1 MKPNYHVF
9 ISHAWHYGD
18 QYNTVVD
25 WLEEST
31 LLFRN
36 YSVPNHDPVDANN
49 TAKLKS
55 ALTEQISHANI
66 VIIIAGMYAA
76 HSGWIDYEIDEAVCM
91 KKTIIAL
98 KPRGNERIPQKIQ
111 DTATELVSWN
121 SQSLI
126 NAIQKY

>member
-1 MKPNYHVF
+1 MSTYHIF

-25 WLEEST
+25 WLKEST

-36 YSVPNHDPVDANN
+36 YSVPKHDPVDAKNIP
-49 TAKLKS
+49 KLK
-55 ALTEQISHANI
+55 AARTEQIRHANI

-76 HSGWIDYEIDEAVCM
+76 HSDWIDYEIDEAVRM
-91 KKTIIAL
+91 GKTIIAL
-98 KPRGNERIPQKIQ
+98 KPRGNERMPLKVQYLA
-111 DTATELVSWN
+111 DELVNWN

-126 NAIQKY
+126 SAIRKY

>member
-1 MKPNYHVF
+1 MSIYHVF

-18 QYNTVVD
+18 QYNRVVD

-36 YSVPNHDPVDANN
+36 YSVPKHDPVDANN

-76 HSGWIDYEIDEAVCM
+76 HSYWIDYEIDEAQRM
-91 KKTIIAL
+91 GKTIIAL
-98 KPRGNERIPQKIQ
+98 KPQGNERVPLKVQNSAK
-111 DTATELVSWN
+111 ELVSWN

-126 NAIQKY
+126 NAIKKY

>member
-1 MKPNYHVF
+1 MSIYHVF

-36 YSVPNHDPVDANN
+36 YSVPEHDPVDANN
-49 TAKLKS
+49 IAKLKA

-76 HSGWIDYEIDEAVCM
+76 HSDWIDYELDEAVRM
-91 KKTIIAL
+91 GKTIIAL